1 MGRSGL
7 SQELIMLTQ
16 VTSPE
21 LSSCYTSFM
30 SVSAQ
35 VLSVIS
41 AGILS
46 FVWVRTP
53 ALHPYSLQLIAALTL
68 LYFGVKYSA
77 KKKLHHILPN
87 ALSFETSMLTATL
100 LLVVGYTGGT
110 ASLFLPLLHFLL
122 FLSLFTLDT
131 ASLITLGL
139 TIPFFL
145 WAVGGG
151 GLTSGGVGGALGN
164 GSLSTHTIATLLSF
178 PALLPLLLFAKTQY
192 QERLAE
198 KHTLQVRGDQK
209 IDMTMFITTFL
220 KPKLY
225 TMFQLSSYPAENKE
239 NIQKQIRVILEQTEL
254 MIGEV
259 KDDGDE
265 KIGNEKK

>member
-145 WAVGGG
+145 WAVGSG

-198 KHTLQVRGDQK
+198 KNTLPVRGGQK
-209 IDMTMFITTFL
+209 IYIAEFFMTLL
-220 KPKLY
+220 KEKL
-225 TMFQLSSYPAENKE
+225 
-239 NIQKQIRVILEQTEL
+239 
-254 MIGEV
+254 
-259 KDDGDE
+259 
-265 KIGNEKK
+265 